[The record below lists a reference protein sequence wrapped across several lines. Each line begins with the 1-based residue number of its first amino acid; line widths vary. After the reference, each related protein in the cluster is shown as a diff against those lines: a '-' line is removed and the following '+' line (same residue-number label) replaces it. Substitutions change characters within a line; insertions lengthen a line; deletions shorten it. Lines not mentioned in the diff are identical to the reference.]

1 MRGRMRLSKR
11 VPMGVVMPGTGAF
24 PASAVILSKSE

>member
-1 MRGRMRLSKR
+1 MRIACVLSKR

-24 PASAVILSKSE
+24 PASAVMHSKFE